1 MFYSA
6 YISEKLKSPFQTNII
21 HPTCR
26 EAAKYY
32 LGELILYY
40 NTNNISRVPFNI
52 YKGGI
57 NLVVRQQQGRGGGG
71 GGKDEKKLERKV
83 DNWTWRR
90 RRRSWTWSGRRR
102 RRWSRTG
109 KRDNLKCSAR
119 S

>member
-1 MFYSA
+1 M
-6 YISEKLKSPFQTNII
+6 LKKPLRSLEAWGR
-21 HPTCR
+21 PTASVFPIDLNR

-71 GGKDEKKLERKV
+71 GGKDEKK
-83 DNWTWRR
+83 
-90 RRRSWTWSGRRR
+90 
-102 RRWSRTG
+102 
-109 KRDNLKCSAR
+109 
-119 S
+119 